1 MCGGLFGSSG
11 SLFIFSGHTGPACD
25 HPEGLVP
32 TMLMNTLRTDL
43 AAARRSRDKARTL
56 VLSTVLADLR
66 NREIELGTTLEDDGV
81 QAVIARAIKQR
92 RDAAEQMTAGGRPEL
107 AERELAQA
115 AVLGEYL
122 PPDLTAAEVRAMVR
136 EIMAGGGGH
145 MGAVMSSLMPRIR
158 GRFDGK
164 AASAIV
170 REELA
175 GR

>member
-1 MCGGLFGSSG
+1 
-11 SLFIFSGHTGPACD
+11 
-25 HPEGLVP
+25 
-32 TMLMNTLRTDL
+32 MLMNTLRADL

-56 VLSTVLADLR
+56 VLSTTLADLR
-66 NREIELGTTLEDDGV
+66 NREIELGTTLDDDGV

-92 RDAAEQMTAGGRPEL
+92 RDAAVQMNAGGRPEL
-107 AERELAQA
+107 AEKELAQA
-115 AVLGEYL
+115 AVLAKYL
-122 PPDLTAAEVRAMVR
+122 PPELTSAQVRAMVA
-136 EIMAGGGGH
+136 EIMAEGGGH
-145 MGAVMSSLMPRIR
+145 MGAVMSRLMPRIR

>member
-1 MCGGLFGSSG
+1 
-11 SLFIFSGHTGPACD
+11 
-25 HPEGLVP
+25 
-32 TMLMNTLRTDL
+32 MLMNKLREDL

-56 VLSTVLADLR
+56 VLSTTLADLR
-66 NREIELGTTLEDDGV
+66 NREIELGTTLDDDGV

-92 RDAAEQMTAGGRPEL
+92 RDAAVQMNAGGRPEL
-107 AERELAQA
+107 ADRELAQA
-115 AVLGEYL
+115 AVLAEYL
-122 PPDLTAAEVRAMVR
+122 PPELTSAQVRAMVG
-136 EIMAGGGGH
+136 EIIAEGGGH
-145 MGAVMSSLMPRIR
+145 MGAVMSRLMPRIR